1 MRRLVAES
9 AVLLALVIASAF
21 TLSALESQLSLA
33 SGAVAT
39 MAMLAAA
46 TSVAA
51 GFAAEMVARLSE
63 QSSLRRIA
71 AAMMLYGMVVVP
83 TTASG
88 LAATTLDT
96 IVVIAIRHT
105 ATLLTITLLLLAVV
119 PFDRPHPWPI
129 RPFRNPA
136 TGLRG
141 LLVAAVCSLASGG
154 LAAAFPE
161 AAYLVVRSPILF
173 SCTALLWLNVALT
186 CLVIGVLRRNR
197 MLVWLSFG
205 QLAIVLA
212 HAPRFWSGDS
222 LFYAPPLYS
231 PLLAPG
237 MRVLGTTLVLLAVLQ
252 VAYRTYQRFHLDQER
267 LAKAEAEAVEARQR
281 LSTQAHELR
290 NALAGLDGAAQ
301 VLAMD
306 DPEGKVD
313 RAALRAALSAELN
326 RMRAMLSP
334 QSEHTRNDTTRL
346 RSLLKQLVLIRRSNG
361 TAIDLTVDGDP
372 VVAMPQDAVA
382 QVITNILANCE
393 RHAPGAHVWV
403 ETYRISDTMVRVRI
417 HDDGPG
423 IPPGQEQEVIR
434 RGVKGSGSVGEG
446 IGLAVCQELVTRHGG
461 RLQIAPADPERPG
474 FTVLI
479 DLPLRSRAQQSS
491 TPGV

>member
-1 MRRLVAES
+1 MRRLVVES

-237 MRVLGTTLVLLAVLQ
+237 MRVLGTTLVLPRSSKSPTVPTSGPTSTRSGSPKQKPKQWRHANGSPPK
-252 VAYRTYQRFHLDQER
+252 RTNSATPWPDWT
-267 LAKAEAEAVEARQR
+267 ARPKCSPWTTR
-281 LSTQAHELR
+281 KE
-290 NALAGLDGAAQ
+290 
-301 VLAMD
+301 
-306 DPEGKVD
+306 KWD

-403 ETYRISDTMVRVRI
+403 ETYGSATPWCGCGSTTT
-417 HDDGPG
+417 GP
-423 IPPGQEQEVIR
+423 E
-434 RGVKGSGSVGEG
+434 S
-446 IGLAVCQELVTRHGG
+446 C
-461 RLQIAPADPERPG
+461 PA
-474 FTVLI
+474 
-479 DLPLRSRAQQSS
+479 RSRR
-491 TPGV
+491 